1 MDQELLVFNGID
13 ATTGAYLQSPMSV
26 SDASL
31 LARGEALDPAHGS
44 ELKAR
49 HERESQGHYGTI
61 EGVDPKD
68 LAQTGWG
75 VVRSEERRVGKER
88 PAMKKLQTKKKG

>member
-1 MDQELLVFNGID
+1 MDQDLLVFNGID

-31 LARGEALDPAHGS
+31 LARGEALDAAHVA

-49 HERESQGHYGTI
+49 RERESQGHYL
-61 EGVDPKD
+61 ER
-68 LAQTGWG
+68 LALWHMTPINNW
-75 VVRSEERRVGKER
+75 
-88 PAMKKLQTKKKG
+88 PIPL